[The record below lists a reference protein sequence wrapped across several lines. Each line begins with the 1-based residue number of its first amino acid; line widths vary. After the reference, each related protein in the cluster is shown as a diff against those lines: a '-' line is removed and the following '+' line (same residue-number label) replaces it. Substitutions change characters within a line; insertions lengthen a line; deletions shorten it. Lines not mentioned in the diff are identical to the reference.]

1 MGVAHFLAERR
12 DRPELGGVGGVEW
25 REVLAD
31 AGSVISQE
39 VHLEDQW
46 QEGMM
51 QDSHTEWPHRDAKS
65 GVVSCTSVTIYHTTT

>member
-46 QEGMM
+46 QEGIM
-51 QDSHTEWPHRDAKS
+51 QDGHTEWPLRDAKS
-65 GVVSCTSVTIYHTTT
+65 RVVSCASVTIYHTTT